1 MGWPCWGN
9 SARDQADIPVSSHT
23 VSSKW
28 NQNSGAGRFCFS
40 SKVSHSLIAQCQPL
54 TLAPGAF
61 TFAFAILTG
70 IMLPWSTEKASFLT
84 DREKEVAR
92 MRILKDGSTAVNTE
106 FDMNKFF
113 SPLRDRKFYVFAG
126 IALCY
131 GVAASVGGNFLTQIS
146 ESS

>member
-1 MGWPCWGN
+1 
-9 SARDQADIPVSSHT
+9 
-23 VSSKW
+23 
-28 NQNSGAGRFCFS
+28 
-40 SKVSHSLIAQCQPL
+40 
-54 TLAPGAF
+54 
-61 TFAFAILTG
+61 
-70 IMLPWSTEKASFLT
+70 MLPWSTEKASFLS